1 MNLSK
6 GDILSLL
13 AEGGEE
19 LFARADAV
27 RRREKG
33 EFVEV
38 RALLEFSNHCRRLC
52 RYCGL
57 NAENRKLPRFRLDPS
72 EIVSLSQ
79 EAARA
84 GYRTVVLQSG
94 EDRSYSPEAIGEM
107 VHKIKKSGCAVTLSC
122 GEWPREVYAH
132 WRACGAD
139 RYLLKHETADP
150 ALYRA
155 LHPDSTLSARL
166 RCLRDLKELGYE
178 TGGGFMVG
186 LPGETPETVA
196 DNLLLLQTIGCDM
209 AGIGPFLPH
218 PDTALRDAPPGSG
231 ELTRRAVAVARL
243 LLPRANLP
251 ATTAL
256 TVLEGDRSV
265 FSCGANVVMKK
276 ITPGPC
282 KKLYQ
287 IYPAD
292 FPDADIPQGR
302 REVEAEIRSYG
313 RTPR

>member
-1 MNLSK
+1 MTLSK
-6 GDILSLL
+6 AEVLDLLRGEGD
-13 AEGGEE
+13 A
-19 LFARADAV
+19 LFTEADAV
-27 RRREKG
+27 RAQEKG
-33 EFVEV
+33 DIVDI

-52 RYCGL
+52 HYCGL
-57 NAENRKLPRFRLDPS
+57 RAENRALARFRLSPE
-72 EIVSLSQ
+72 EIVSLSR
-79 EAARA
+79 EAAEA

-94 EDRSYSPEAIGEM
+94 EDRSYSPETIGEM
-107 VHKIKKSGCAVTLSC
+107 VREIKKSGCAVTLSC
-122 GEWPREVYAH
+122 GEWPKEVYAH
-132 WRACGAD
+132 WRDCGAD

-150 ALYRA
+150 ALYRE
-155 LHPDSTLSARL
+155 LHPDSTLKDRL
-166 RCLRDLKELGYE
+166 RCLRDLKALGYE

-186 LPGETPETVA
+186 LPGETLEAVA
-196 DNLLLLQTIGCDM
+196 DNLLLLAALGCDM

-218 PDTALRDAPPGSG
+218 PDTPLGSAPPGSG

-276 ITPGPC
+276 ITPASVQ
-282 KKLYQ
+282 KLYQ

-292 FPDADIPQGR
+292 LPQADIPAGR

-313 RTPR
+313 RIPR

>member
-1 MNLSK
+1 MTLQK
-6 GDILSLL
+6 AEILALLRGEGD
-13 AEGGEE
+13 A
-19 LFARADAV
+19 LFAEADAV
-27 RRREKG
+27 REREKG
-33 EFVEV
+33 SIVDI

-52 RYCGL
+52 SYCGL
-57 NAENRKLPRFRLDPS
+57 RAENRTLARFRLTPE

-79 EAARA
+79 EAAKA

-107 VHKIKKSGCAVTLSC
+107 VREIKKSGIAVTLSC
-122 GEWPREVYAH
+122 GEWPKEVYAH
-132 WRACGAD
+132 WRDCGAD

-150 ALYRA
+150 ALYRE
-155 LHPDSTLSARL
+155 LHPDSTLEERL
-166 RCLRDLKELGYE
+166 RCLRDLKALGYE

-186 LPGETPETVA
+186 LPGETLETVA
-196 DNLLLLQTIGCDM
+196 DNLLLLAALECDM

-218 PDTALRDAPPGSG
+218 PDTPLRHAPPGSG

-276 ITPGPC
+276 ITPNSLQ
-282 KKLYQ
+282 KLYQ

-292 FPDADIPQGR
+292 FPETDIPAGR

-313 RTPR
+313 RIPR

>member
-6 GDILSLL
+6 EEILSLL
-13 AEGGEE
+13 AGEE
-19 LFARADAV
+19 AKLFSRADAV
-27 RRREKG
+27 REREKG
-33 EFVEV
+33 AFVEV
-38 RALLEFSNHCRRLC
+38 RALLEFSNYCHRLC

-57 NAENRKLPRFRLDPS
+57 NAENRNLSRFRLEPS
-72 EIVSLSQ
+72 EIISLST
-79 EAARA
+79 EAASA

-94 EDRSYSPEAIGEM
+94 EDRSYSPETIGEM
-107 VHKIKKSGCAVTLSC
+107 VREIKKSGCAVTLSC
-122 GEWPREVYAH
+122 GEYPREVYAH
-132 WRACGAD
+132 WRDCGAD

-150 ALYRA
+150 ALYRQ
-155 LHPDSTLSARL
+155 LHPDSTLDNRL
-166 RCLRDLKELGYE
+166 RCLRDIKELGYE

-186 LPGETPETVA
+186 LPGETLETVA
-196 DNLLLLQTIGCDM
+196 DNLLLLQELGCDM

-218 PDTALRDAPPGSG
+218 PDTPLGDAAPGSG
-231 ELTRRAVAVARL
+231 ELTRRAVAVVRL
-243 LLPRANLP
+243 LLPQANLP

-265 FSCGANVVMKK
+265 FSCGANVIMKK

-287 IYPAD
+287 IYPAE